1 MTCTL
6 QFNGV
11 AQSTRLHDIKL
22 DCSRNFHF
30 DIHFN
35 SEEGLFC
42 FQDILSLGIETHFV
56 ELPSEHLK
64 AYEEVVSR
72 VTHSSDVVFSRT
84 WHASSIKVL
93 VEPKQVI
100 LKIFRL

>member
-1 MTCTL
+1 MAWHSLQGSTTL
-6 QFNGV
+6 NLTV
-11 AQSTRLHDIKL
+11 AGTFILIYTSIARRAFFASK
-22 DCSRNFHF
+22 
-30 DIHFN
+30 
-35 SEEGLFC
+35 
-42 FQDILSLGIETHFV
+42 ILSLGIETHFV
-56 ELPSEHLK
+56 ELPSEQLK